1 MVHEAQGSGEFRFR
15 QVRAGEVLELF
26 QAEWFRVF
34 RCVGGLHHHRGHDFT
49 PSRVGNPDDP
59 RF

>member
-26 QAEWFRVF
+26 QAKWFRAF
-34 RCVGGLHHHRGHDFT
+34 GGAWGLHHYRGHDFT